1 MTEARLA
8 TWLWVSAWLHRLDL
22 DGRAAYV
29 LHRGDPTAGAVLV
42 KCTTLDGRAALWS
55 REWDFETDT
64 RPWVRIAEGEEPAID
79 AQVRRQMGSD
89 PDLWVVEV
97 EARDGDP
104 RLGE

>member
-1 MTEARLA
+1 MTGARLA
-8 TWLWVSAWLHRLDL
+8 TWLWISAWLHRLDL
-22 DGRAAYV
+22 AGRAAYV

-42 KCTTLDGRAALWS
+42 KCATLDGRAALWS
-55 REWDFETDT
+55 REWDFETDA

-79 AQVRRQMGSD
+79 AQVRREMESD

-104 RLGE
+104 RLE